1 MQWLRRNAA
10 PHWRETPLARVLS
23 PLHQFI
29 QSEVSG
35 GVVLMAA
42 TLLALVIANSPL
54 AEAYHAVLNSY
65 GSLSLG
71 PLTLKLSLEHWIN
84 DGLMALFFFVV
95 GLELKREALVGELH
109 DLRQALLPLLA
120 AVGGALVPALLYT
133 LVNRGGPGAAGWGV
147 PMATDIAFALGV
159 LALLGD
165 RVPWTLK
172 VFLTAV
178 AVIDDLLAVLVIAL
192 FYSSGLNLAALGVAG
207 GVLLLLALANLLGF
221 RHIGITVVLGMVV
234 WLAVL
239 QSGIHATIAGV
250 LVALTV
256 PARSRID
263 PEHFLARARRL
274 LEEFAQGRPDGTP
287 MLTDEHQQSAVLA
300 LEDACEEV
308 QAPLQKLEHQ
318 LHPWV
323 AFGIVPLFALANAG
337 VALSPGSLRG
347 AGGLVTLGVV
357 LGLVVGKPLGL
368 LATTWLLVR
377 LGAAPL
383 PTGVSW
389 RQLGG
394 AGCLAGLGFTMS
406 LFIGTLGLPDPAML
420 EAAKL
425 GILGASLLA
434 GALGFTLLYRLGQH
448 PAAD

>member
-1 MQWLRRNAA
+1 MQWLRRTAA
-10 PHWRETPLARVLS
+10 PHWRETALARVLS
-23 PLHQFI
+23 PLHHFI

-42 TLLALVIANSPL
+42 TAVALALANSPL
-54 AEAYHAVLNSY
+54 AEAYHAILKTY
-65 GSLSLG
+65 GTLSLG
-71 PLTLKLSLEHWIN
+71 PLALTLSVEHWIN

-95 GLELKREALVGELH
+95 GLELKREALAGELS
-109 DLRQALLPLLA
+109 DLRQALLPILA
-120 AVGGALVPALLYT
+120 AVGGALVPALIYSL
-133 LVNRGGPGAAGWGV
+133 LNRGGPGAPGWGV

-192 FYSSGLNLAALGVAG
+192 FYSSGLNLAALAAAG
-207 GVLLLLALANLLGF
+207 GLLLLLTLANMLGF
-221 RHIGITVVLGMVV
+221 RHVGITVVLGVLV

-263 PEHFLARARRL
+263 PERFLAQARRL
-274 LEEFAQGRPDGTP
+274 LEEFAQGPPDTTP
-287 MLTDEHQQSAVLA
+287 VLTDERQQSAVLA
-300 LEDACEEV
+300 LEHACEEV
-308 QAPLQKLEHQ
+308 QWPLQKLEHR

-323 AFGIVPLFALANAG
+323 AFGIVPIFALANAG
-337 VALSPGSLRG
+337 VALAPGSLGG
-347 AGGLVTLGVV
+347 AGAPVVLGVV
-357 LGLVVGKPLGL
+357 LGLVLGKPLGL
-368 LATTWLLVR
+368 LTTTWLLVR
-377 LGAAPL
+377 LGVARL
-383 PTGVSW
+383 PAGVRW
-389 RQLGG
+389 RQMAG

-406 LFIGTLGLPDPAML
+406 LFIAALGLRDPALL

-434 GALGFTLLYRLGQH
+434 GVLGFAALSRSGRRP
-448 PAAD
+448 PAD